1 MRPPAQRRR
10 RRTDSR
16 HDPVVNQ
23 APSPALVTQRAVQRL
38 PRLALLL
45 FCAAYV
51 LPGLFGRDPWRNAD
65 QTAFGYM
72 LAIAEGRTGWLAP
85 TIGGLTPENA
95 VLPHWLGAA
104 SIWLLSPFVD
114 APLAARVPFGLLLAG
129 VLVLTWYTTFQL
141 ARTEAAQPV
150 AFAFGGE
157 AEPVDYARAMAD
169 GALLALIASLGLLQL
184 GHETTPELAQLFAT
198 ALVLWACAAAP
209 FRGWRARFAM
219 LIGLPLL
226 AACGAPMMAV
236 LFGIAATVTTARS
249 SYAAGRSFAPWAAAA
264 VVLAAA
270 LALALGTWGWRV
282 EFKASVDQGLQ
293 LLRLWVWFL
302 WPVWLLALWTLWR
315 WRHHLTKRHV
325 SLPLALSVVSLLA
338 CIAGGGFDR
347 ALMLG
352 LPGFAVLA
360 AFALPTLQRGTSAAV
375 DWFSVFFFSI
385 AALAIWVIYVAMVAG
400 TPPRIAANVVRL
412 APGFSLSFS
421 TLPFLVAVAGTCA
434 WFVLVRWRTG
444 RHQHALWKSL
454 VLPAGGVAL
463 AWLLLMTLWLPL
475 LDYARSN
482 RPWVARLAPHIPKA
496 AGCVAVPGYPRTAVA
511 ALEQY
516 GRWRVEARPIAAERC
531 AVMLRQERRGQP
543 EVTAPDGWEV
553 VARIR
558 RPTDRDESTVVLRR
572 LR

>member
-1 MRPPAQRRR
+1 MNP
-10 RRTDSR
+10 T
-16 HDPVVNQ
+16 
-23 APSPALVTQRAVQRL
+23 PSPAVVTQRAVQRL

-51 LPGLFGRDPWRNAD
+51 LPGLFGRDPWRGAD

-72 LAIAEGRTGWLAP
+72 LAMAEDRTSWLAP
-85 TIGGLTPENA
+85 ALGGLAPENA

-104 SIWLLSPFVD
+104 SIWLLSPMID

-157 AEPVDYARAMAD
+157 AQPVDYARAIAD

-184 GHETTPELAQLFAT
+184 GHETTPELAQLFT
-198 ALVLWACAAAP
+198 AALALWACAAAP
-209 FRGWRARFAM
+209 FRGWRARLAM
-219 LIGLPLL
+219 LCALPLL
-226 AACGAPMMAV
+226 AASGAPTMAV
-236 LFGIAATVTTARS
+236 LFGATVCAITARS
-249 SYAAGRSFAPWAAAA
+249 TYAAGRTFAPWAAAA
-264 VVLAAA
+264 TGLAGAAA
-270 LALALGTWGWRV
+270 WALGTWAWRIDV
-282 EFKASVDQGLQ
+282 EASAVQGVQ
-293 LLRLWVWFL
+293 LARLWLWFL

-315 WRHHLTKRHV
+315 WRKHLNKRHIA
-325 SLPLALSVVSLLA
+325 LPLALVVVSLLA
-338 CIAGGGFDR
+338 CIGGGGFDR
-347 ALMLG
+347 ALMIG

-375 DWFSVFFFSI
+375 DWFSVFFFTI
-385 AALAIWVIYVAMVAG
+385 AALAIWVIYAAMVTG
-400 TPPRIAANVVRL
+400 VPVRTAANVVKL
-412 APGFSLSFS
+412 APGFSMQFS
-421 TLPFLVAVAGTCA
+421 LLPCLVAAAGSVAWLT
-434 WFVLVRWRTG
+434 LVRWRTG

-482 RPWVARLAPHIPKA
+482 RPWVSQLKPLVPADACIAAP
-496 AGCVAVPGYPRTAVA
+496 GFSRSAVA

-516 GRWRVEARPIAAERC
+516 GRWRVEALAGAASTC
-531 AVMLRQERRGQP
+531 NILLRQERRGLQAAAVP
-543 EVTAPDGWEV
+543 PGWEPIG
-553 VARIR
+553 RIR
-558 RPTDRDESTVVLRR
+558 RPTDRDETTLVLSR

>member
-1 MRPPAQRRR
+1 MNPI
-10 RRTDSR
+10 
-16 HDPVVNQ
+16 
-23 APSPALVTQRAVQRL
+23 PSPALVTQRAVQRL

-51 LPGLFGRDPWRNAD
+51 LPGLFGRDPWRHAD
-65 QTAFGYM
+65 QSAFGYM

-85 TIGGLTPENA
+85 TIGGLSPENA

-104 SIWLLSPFVD
+104 SIWLLTPLLD
-114 APLAARVPFGLLLAG
+114 APMAARVPFGLLLAG
-129 VLVLTWYTTFQL
+129 VLVLVWYTTFHL
-141 ARTEAAQPV
+141 ARTQAAQPV

-157 AEPVDYARAMAD
+157 AEPVDYARAIAD

-209 FRGWRARFAM
+209 YRGWRARAAM
-219 LIGLPLL
+219 LLGLPLL
-226 AACGAPMMAV
+226 AASGAPTMAA
-236 LFGIAATVTTARS
+236 LFGIAASIITARS
-249 SYAAGRSFAPWAAAA
+249 GYAAGRSFAPWAALATL
-264 VVLAAA
+264 LAAL
-270 LALALGTWGWRV
+270 LAWWLGTWAWRV
-282 EFKASVDQGLQ
+282 SVEATAVQGLQ
-293 LLRLWVWFL
+293 LARLWLWFL

-315 WRHHLTKRHV
+315 WRRHLAKRHI
-325 SLPLALSVVSLLA
+325 SLPLALAAVALLA

-360 AFALPTLQRGTSAAV
+360 AFALPTLQRGTTAAI

-385 AALAIWVIYVAMVAG
+385 AAIAIWVIYAALVTG
-400 TPPRIAANVVRL
+400 TPVRTAANVAKL
-412 APGFSLSFS
+412 APGFAMQFAW
-421 TLPFLVAVAGTCA
+421 LPLVAAMAGTLA
-434 WFVLVRWRTG
+434 WLFLVRWRTG

-482 RPWVARLAPHIPKA
+482 RPWVAQLTPLVPAGACIAAP
-496 AGCVAVPGYPRTAVA
+496 GLPRSALA

-516 GRWRVEARPIAAERC
+516 GHWRVEGGNAAGSAC
-531 AVMLRQERRGQP
+531 AVMLRLERRGQ
-543 EVTAPDGWEV
+543 VAIAVPDGWKLA
-553 VARIR
+553 ARIR
-558 RPTDRDESTVVLRR
+558 RPTERDETTLVLLR

>member
-1 MRPPAQRRR
+1 MNP
-10 RRTDSR
+10 T
-16 HDPVVNQ
+16 
-23 APSPALVTQRAVQRL
+23 PSPAVVTQRAVQRL

-51 LPGLFGRDPWRNAD
+51 LPGLFGRDPWRGAD

-72 LAIAEGRTGWLAP
+72 LAMAEDRTSWLAP
-85 TIGGLTPENA
+85 ALGGLAPENA

-104 SIWLLSPFVD
+104 SIWLLSPMID

-157 AEPVDYARAMAD
+157 AQPVDYARAIAD

-184 GHETTPELAQLFAT
+184 GHETTPELAQLFT
-198 ALVLWACAAAP
+198 AALALWACAAAP
-209 FRGWRARFAM
+209 FRGWRARLAM
-219 LIGLPLL
+219 LCALPLL
-226 AACGAPMMAV
+226 AASGAPTMAV
-236 LFGIAATVTTARS
+236 LFGATVCAITARS
-249 SYAAGRSFAPWAAAA
+249 TYAAGRTFAPWAAAA
-264 VVLAAA
+264 TGLAGAAA
-270 LALALGTWGWRV
+270 WALGTWAWRIDV
-282 EFKASVDQGLQ
+282 EASAVQGVQ
-293 LLRLWVWFL
+293 LARLWLWFL

-315 WRHHLTKRHV
+315 WRKHLNKRHIA
-325 SLPLALSVVSLLA
+325 LPLALVVVSLLA
-338 CIAGGGFDR
+338 CIGGGGFDR
-347 ALMLG
+347 ALMIG

-375 DWFSVFFFSI
+375 DWFSVFFFTI
-385 AALAIWVIYVAMVAG
+385 AALAIWVIYAAMVTG
-400 TPPRIAANVVRL
+400 VPVRTAANVVNL
-412 APGFSLSFS
+412 APGFSMQFS
-421 TLPFLVAVAGTCA
+421 LLPCLVAAAGSVAWLT
-434 WFVLVRWRTG
+434 LVRWRTG

-482 RPWVARLAPHIPKA
+482 RPWVSQLKPLVPAGACIAAP
-496 AGCVAVPGYPRTAVA
+496 GFSRSAVA

-516 GRWRVEARPIAAERC
+516 GRWRVEALAGAASTC
-531 AVMLRQERRGQP
+531 NILLRQERRGLQAAAVP
-543 EVTAPDGWEV
+543 PGWEPIG
-553 VARIR
+553 RIR
-558 RPTDRDESTVVLRR
+558 RPTDRDETTLVLSR

>member
-1 MRPPAQRRR
+1 
-10 RRTDSR
+10 
-16 HDPVVNQ
+16 VNPT
-23 APSPALVTQRAVQRL
+23 PSPALVTQRAVQRL

-72 LAIAEGRTGWLAP
+72 LALAEGRTDWLAP
-85 TIGGLTPENA
+85 TIGGLPPENA

-104 SIWLLSPFVD
+104 SIWLLSPLVN
-114 APLAARVPFGLLLAG
+114 APMAARVPFGLLLAG
-129 VLVLTWYTTFQL
+129 VLVLTWYTTFHL

-198 ALVLWACAAAP
+198 SVILWACAAAP
-209 FRGWRARFAM
+209 YRSWRARAAI
-219 LIGLPLL
+219 LAGLPLL
-226 AACGAPMMAV
+226 AACGAPTMAV
-236 LFGIAATVTTARS
+236 LFGSAASVITARS
-249 SYAAGRSFAPWAAAA
+249 GYAAGRSFAPWAAVATL
-264 VVLAAA
+264 LAA
-270 LALALGTWGWRV
+270 LIALALGTWGWRI
-282 EFKASVDQGLQ
+282 EFEASAAQGLQ
-293 LLRLWVWFL
+293 LLRLWLWFL

-315 WRHHLTKRHV
+315 WRRQLTKRHISV
-325 SLPLALSVVSLLA
+325 PLALVAVSMAA
-338 CIAGGGFDR
+338 CIGGGGFDR

-360 AFALPTLQRGTSAAV
+360 AFALPTLQRGTSAAI
-375 DWFSVFFFSI
+375 DWFSVFFFTI
-385 AALAIWVIYVAMVAG
+385 AALAIWVIYAAMVTGAPAR
-400 TPPRIAANVVRL
+400 TAANVAKL
-412 APGFSLSFS
+412 APGFQMQFS
-421 TLPFLVAVAGTCA
+421 VWPFLVAAAATLA
-434 WFVLVRWRTG
+434 WLVLVRWRTG

-482 RPWVARLAPHIPKA
+482 RPWVARLAPHVP
-496 AGCVAVPGYPRTAVA
+496 AGACVAAPGYPRSTVA

-516 GRWRVEARPIAAERC
+516 GHWPVDARGAADAAPLTAC
-531 AVMLRQERRGQP
+531 SVLLRRERRGQP
-543 EVTAPDGWEV
+543 SIVVPRGWEL
-553 VARIR
+553 VARVR
-558 RPTDRDESTVVLRR
+558 RPTDRDDITVVLRR
-572 LR
+572 SR